1 VSAIQELVVLILAFA
16 LAACAGAASDSEGAG
31 YDLEIAVS
39 LVPEEGAAEVILT
52 VSQTSAA
59 LKGLDFNAPAER
71 FSNFRGDG
79 RIETDDGRVRWQVP
93 AAGGSLRYR
102 TTIDRLRGERYDA
115 RLTPEW
121 GVFRLDQLVPP
132 ARTRTSPKAQASAV
146 LSFSGPPG
154 WRFETPYGPTSESRH
169 TVTSERRFP
178 RPVGWAAA
186 GKLGIRRDLIAGRPV
201 AVAAP
206 VGEGFR
212 RQDTLAFLRWTLPAL
227 IAVFPEFPERLLIVG
242 CGQDMWRGG
251 LSGPASLYVH
261 PDRPLIS
268 GNGTSTL
275 IHELVHVA
283 LESVPSASDD
293 WLVEGLAEYYSL
305 ELLRRTGGISQDRFD
320 AALDW
325 LEDWAEREGGRL
337 SEPST
342 GADTAYAVLRLKEL
356 AALLAQRSMS
366 MDDAV
371 AALRGSGSFTSASLN
386 RFLDDN
392 QIVFE
397 PFQPENQE
405 R

>member
-1 VSAIQELVVLILAFA
+1 
-16 LAACAGAASDSEGAG
+16 
-31 YDLEIAVS
+31 
-39 LVPEEGAAEVILT
+39 
-52 VSQTSAA
+52 
-59 LKGLDFNAPAER
+59 
-71 FSNFRGDG
+71 
-79 RIETDDGRVRWQVP
+79 
-93 AAGGSLRYR
+93 
-102 TTIDRLRGERYDA
+102 
-115 RLTPEW
+115 
-121 GVFRLDQLVPP
+121 
-132 ARTRTSPKAQASAV
+132 
-146 LSFSGPPG
+146 
-154 WRFETPYGPTSESRH
+154 
-169 TVTSERRFP
+169 
-178 RPVGWAAA
+178 
-186 GKLGIRRDLIAGRPV
+186 
-201 AVAAP
+201 
-206 VGEGFR
+206 
-212 RQDTLAFLRWTLPAL
+212 
-227 IAVFPEFPERLLIVG
+227 
-242 CGQDMWRGG
+242 
-251 LSGPASLYVH
+251 VH
-261 PDRPLIS
+261 PDRPRIR